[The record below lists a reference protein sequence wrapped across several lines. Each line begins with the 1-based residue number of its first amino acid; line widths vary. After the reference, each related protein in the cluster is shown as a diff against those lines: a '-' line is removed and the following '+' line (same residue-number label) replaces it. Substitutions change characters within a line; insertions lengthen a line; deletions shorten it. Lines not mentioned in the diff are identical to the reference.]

1 MRFLAD
7 PPRFLF
13 FTGKGGVGKTSIACA
28 SAVRLTAEG
37 RRVLLVSTDPA
48 SNVGQVFGATIGN
61 RITPVPGL
69 RGLDAVE
76 IDPASAADQYRERII
91 GPVRAVLPEDE
102 IASITE
108 QLSGSCTTEIAS
120 FNEFTDFLA
129 DTATTAAYDHVIFDT
144 APTGH
149 TLRLLQLPGDWTGFL
164 DAGGEASCLGPMSG
178 LEKHRASYAN
188 AVAALTDPART
199 RLVLVARPQPTSLA
213 EAQRTARE
221 LDEIGLRAT
230 HLVLNAVLP
239 EDAVGHDPLARA
251 IRDREQRAITALDGT
266 LAAVPRDEIDLQG
279 QNMVG
284 LEALR
289 VLLSDGDERLGTPVS
304 SEARP
309 GDGESVPAPQ
319 GDQQHLDSL
328 VEELAAAGHGL
339 VMCMGK
345 GGVGKTTIA
354 AAVAVRLADLGHRVH
369 LTTTDPAA
377 HLDRTLTATADL
389 PTLTISRIDPTE
401 AIRDYREHQ
410 MATKGARLDAAGRA
424 ALAEDLMSPCNQ
436 EIAVFQKFTHLVNQA
451 ARTFVVMDTAPTGHT
466 LLLMDTTGA
475 YDRDVRRGMA
485 PGMKFTT
492 PLMRLQDPGYTHI
505 VLVTLPETTPV
516 LEALELRDDLVRAD
530 ITPWA
535 YVINQALSV
544 TATSS
549 PLLRRRAALEAEP
562 IRTVEAAAPRL
573 AVVPYL
579 AEEPVGV
586 ARLRELTSSRVAT
599 TAPGT

>member
-1 MRFLAD
+1 MLFLQD

-13 FTGKGGVGKTSIACA
+13 FTGKGGVGKTSLACA
-28 SAVRLTAEG
+28 AAVQLAAGG

-48 SNVGQVFGATIGN
+48 SNIGQVFGTTIGN
-61 RITPVPGL
+61 RVTAVPGVP
-69 RGLDAVE
+69 GVDAVE
-76 IDPASAADQYRERII
+76 IDPQTAADQYRERILA
-91 GPVRAVLPEDE
+91 PVRGALPDRE

-129 DTATTAAYDHVIFDT
+129 DTATTAAYDHVLFDT

-178 LEKHRASYAN
+178 LEKHREAYAN
-188 AVAALTDPART
+188 AVAALTDPDRT

-221 LDEIGLRAT
+221 LAAIGIRAT
-230 HLVLNAVLP
+230 HLAINAVLP
-239 EDAVGHDPLARA
+239 EDAVGDDRLARA
-251 IRDREQRAITALDGT
+251 IRAREQRAIAALDGP
-266 LAAVPRDEIDLQG
+266 LAAASRDEIPLKQ

-284 LEALR
+284 VDALR
-289 VLLSDGDERLGTPVS
+289 GLLSG
-304 SEARP
+304 A
-309 GDGESVPAPQ
+309 GDGGAGEAPGWDPVPAGRTPAVDLP
-319 GDQQHLDSL
+319 GLDAL
-328 VEELAAAGHGL
+328 VAELADAGHGL

-345 GGVGKTTIA
+345 GGVGKTTVA
-354 AAVAVRLADLGHRVH
+354 AAIALRLADLGHRVH

-377 HLDRTLTATADL
+377 HLDRTLIASAEL
-389 PTLTISRIDPTE
+389 PQLTVSRIDPEE
-401 AIRDYREHQ
+401 AIRGYREHV
-410 MATKGARLDAAGRA
+410 MATKGAALDEAGRA

-436 EIAVFQKFTHLVNQA
+436 EIAVFQRFSHLVNQA

-475 YDRDVRRGMA
+475 YDRDVRRGMPA
-485 PGMKFTT
+485 GTRFTT
-492 PLMRLQDPGYTHI
+492 PLMRLQDPTYTRI

-516 LEALELRDDLVRAD
+516 LEALELRDDLVRAG

-535 YVINQALSV
+535 YVINQSL
-544 TATSS
+544 TATATAS
-549 PLLRRRAALEAEP
+549 PLLRQRAALEAGP
-562 IRTVEAAAPRL
+562 LRTVRAAAPRL
-573 AVVPYL
+573 AVLPYL
-579 AEEPVGV
+579 ADEPVGPD
-586 ARLRELTSSRVAT
+586 RLRGLTRPAT
-599 TAPGT
+599 SP